1 MTTHK
6 IRLTVNGKA
15 LSTHVAPDKPLLWV
29 LREDLGLTG
38 TKYSCGE
45 GHCGSC
51 TVHVDRQP
59 VFSCLIPV
67 EAVADKNITTIE
79 GLSDDRSH
87 PVQRAWIEEQ
97 VSQCGYCQSGQIMW
111 AAAFLAENGSPSRQ
125 QIVEAMKPILCR
137 CGTYLRIVRAIE
149 KAAKEMGITKRR
161 THTTL

>member
-1 MTTHK
+1 MTTGK

-15 LSTHVAPDKPLLWV
+15 QATDGPPDKPLLWV

-51 TVHVDRQP
+51 TVHIDGQA
-59 VFSCLIPV
+59 VFSCLVPV
-67 EAVADKNITTIE
+67 GAAADKNITTIE

-87 PVQRAWIEEQ
+87 PLQRAWIEEQ

-111 AAAFLAENGSPSRQ
+111 AAGFLATNGSPTRQ

-149 KAAKEMGITKRR
+149 KSGQ
-161 THTTL
+161 